1 MPTDLP
7 AAKQDL
13 GNIKLALSLQAVKDK
28 ITSLQHGSARHNSSH
43 VLKCHVI
50 HRVGEE
56 TKELFILS
64 VHRSDRLSE
73 LSFVVVAAEYKTV
86 QQLVVQFKLNP
97 KPVIRTDQ
105 ENGEFFFLATSWQYS
120 SQRK

>member
-13 GNIKLALSLQAVKDK
+13 GNKKLALSLQAVKDK
-28 ITSLQHGSARHNSSH
+28 ITSLQHGSSH

-50 HRVGEE
+50 HRVGEK

-97 KPVIRTDQ
+97 KPVSRTDQ